1 MRINCPTCELA
12 FEVSDNQTGQKAL
25 CPECETR
32 FIIPSDGEGKGE
44 ILSVGKDGKDERSGK
59 ETVNQGAGDEAG
71 EKETGEKDAGEKD
84 VGEKEVGEKEGGE
97 KEAGEKE
104 AGEKDAGEKDAGND
118 NVGEGNLAGDPAE
131 EIVEERGAW
140 GYLAVGVAI
149 GLLFGFLI
157 GWLVWGSPDTDG
169 RFPAGNP
176 GEGNNNPFLLD
187 DTN

>member
-44 ILSVGKDGKDERSGK
+44 ILSVGKDGKDERSEK
-59 ETVNQGAGDEAG
+59 ETVNQGAGDEVGEKEAG
-71 EKETGEKDAGEKD
+71 EKETGEK
-84 VGEKEVGEKEGGE
+84 EVGEKDT
-97 KEAGEKE
+97 
-104 AGEKDAGEKDAGND
+104 GEKDTGEKDTGEKDAGND

-187 DTN
+187 DAN

>member
-1 MRINCPTCELA
+1 MRINCPTCALA

-32 FIIPSDGEGKGE
+32 FIIPPDGEGKGE
-44 ILSVGKDGKDERSGK
+44 ILSVGKGDKEEENGK
-59 ETVNQGAGDEAG
+59 ETVNQRAGD
-71 EKETGEKDAGEKD
+71 
-84 VGEKEVGEKEGGE
+84 
-97 KEAGEKE
+97 EAGEKE
-104 AGEKDAGEKDAGND
+104 AGEKDAGEEDAGND

-157 GWLVWGSPDTDG
+157 GWLVWHSPDTDG

-176 GEGNNNPFLLD
+176 GGNPGGDKSNPFLFD
-187 DTN
+187 DAN